1 MIKDINYT
9 EETTYTGRNGQGKQV
24 GLGFTHNGSCLL
36 LEPINSKGH
45 LANCQMNIPYK
56 DMITV
61 IETLQQAYIIHGK

>member
-1 MIKDINYT
+1 MIRDIKYT

-45 LANCQMNIPYK
+45 LANCQMNIPYN
-56 DMITV
+56 DLISV
-61 IETLQQAYIIHGK
+61 IEMLQLAYITHGK

>member
-1 MIKDINYT
+1 MIQDIKYT

-45 LANCQMNIPYK
+45 LANCKMNIPYK
-56 DMITV
+56 DLITV
-61 IETLQQAYIIHGK
+61 IETLQQAYILHEK